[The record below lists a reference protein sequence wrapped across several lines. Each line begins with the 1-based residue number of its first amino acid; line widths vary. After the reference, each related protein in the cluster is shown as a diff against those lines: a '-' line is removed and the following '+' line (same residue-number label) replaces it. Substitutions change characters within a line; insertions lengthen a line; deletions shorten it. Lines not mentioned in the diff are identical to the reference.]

1 VIEAKRAAQ
10 PDTTLAEHAAHLA
23 QTTGVSVNPSNIC
36 RMFAKRGITRK
47 KSLKASERDETARAA
62 FREQQPDL
70 AGKRLRVLDETS
82 THLALTRRY
91 GYAPSTER
99 VNDSVPRN
107 SGKNMTLLTTMT
119 FSGMDVD
126 SAVLIEGSLNGAFFD
141 RWVVSSLAP
150 KLQEGEIVL
159 MDNLSVHLSQ
169 AAQAAIKKRGA
180 TVIFLP
186 AYSPDLSPIEL
197 AFAKIKE
204 YLRSVKARTKELLMK
219 AIEKALDAITAVE
232 AKAWFAHCGYPI
244 PAQ

>member
-1 VIEAKRAAQ
+1 
-10 PDTTLAEHAAHLA
+10 
-23 QTTGVSVNPSNIC
+23 
-36 RMFAKRGITRK
+36 
-47 KSLKASERDETARAA
+47 
-62 FREQQPDL
+62 
-70 AGKRLRVLDETS
+70 
-82 THLALTRRY
+82 
-91 GYAPSTER
+91 
-99 VNDSVPRN
+99 
-107 SGKNMTLLTTMT
+107 MTLLTTMT